1 MNPRIILPVLWLA
14 ALMAY
19 VLAGI
24 GVTPFHGDESTQIY
38 MSHDYAYTF
47 QQRDLQTVFYAE
59 NPASPQE
66 QDLRLLNGTV
76 NKYTIGAA
84 WDAAGLSVDNVN
96 EQWDWGAD
104 FIYNV
109 TTGHHPG
116 DVLLPVARVPSAL
129 FTAASVLL
137 VFAIGWQI
145 GGAPVAYMA
154 SLLYAV
160 NPVILVNGRR
170 AMMEGSMLFGG
181 VLVVYCGVLLVE
193 NGFRWRDVIL
203 LGGAAGFAVATKHNN
218 VFAVVM
224 VFLACLVAV
233 FLTQRRKDAK
243 TQRRGEAMPPQT
255 NPKNNDNVGGP
266 WGRPYRLIAL
276 IFVAGCISLMVFYA
290 LNPAWWP
297 NPLAAAGAV
306 IDLRTNLLA
315 VQTEFFGTYESLP
328 AQMAGFWRQAVVCR
342 PMFYEV
348 AGWETYIAEQIT
360 VYERS
365 PWSGLRLPV
374 FISAPLMLVGI
385 VALWRQ
391 RSPACLIILVWAV
404 GVAMLTTLLTPLEW
418 QRYYLPA
425 VPGLLVLAAHGA
437 VIIAKRALH
446 HFEHLRRQTTDPQAA
461 P

>member
-38 MSHDYAYTF
+38 MSHDYAYAF
-47 QQRDLQTVFYAE
+47 QQRDLQTVFHAE

-84 WDAAGLSVDNVN
+84 WDAAGLSVDDVN

-243 TQRRGEAMPPQT
+243 TQRRGEAKPRPT
-255 NPKNNDNVGGP
+255 KPTKNENVGGP
-266 WGRPYRLIAL
+266 RGRPNRLFAR
-276 IFVAGCISLMVFYA
+276 IFVG
-290 LNPAWWP
+290 
-297 NPLAAAGAV
+297 G
-306 IDLRTNLLA
+306 
-315 VQTEFFGTYESLP
+315 
-328 AQMAGFWRQAVVCR
+328 
-342 PMFYEV
+342 
-348 AGWETYIAEQIT
+348 
-360 VYERS
+360 
-365 PWSGLRLPV
+365 
-374 FISAPLMLVGI
+374 
-385 VALWRQ
+385 
-391 RSPACLIILVWAV
+391 
-404 GVAMLTTLLTPLEW
+404 
-418 QRYYLPA
+418 
-425 VPGLLVLAAHGA
+425 
-437 VIIAKRALH
+437 
-446 HFEHLRRQTTDPQAA
+446 
-461 P
+461 